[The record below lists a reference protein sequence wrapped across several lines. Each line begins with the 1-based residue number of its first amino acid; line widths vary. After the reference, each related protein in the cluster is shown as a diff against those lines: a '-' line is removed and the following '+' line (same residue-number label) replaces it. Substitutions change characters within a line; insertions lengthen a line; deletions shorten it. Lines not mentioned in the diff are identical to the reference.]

1 MSFFGRIKSEAGTYL
16 HMELAKSSA
25 ALNKKLVKKIISI
38 LWVVTFL
45 VKLFLLLLECSVIQH
60 IQIITFFV
68 REREGQIHQIEK
80 KKILRIFSVPFRN
93 VFLERRYFF
102 VQLCLV
108 HGYFARVQISS
119 HPPFTPFTP
128 SRQRVIDW
136 LQPELHIRRKK
147 ET

>member
-60 IQIITFFV
+60 IQIITFLCE
-68 REREGQIHQIEK
+68 RERKGQIHQ
-80 KKILRIFSVPFRN
+80 
-93 VFLERRYFF
+93 
-102 VQLCLV
+102 
-108 HGYFARVQISS
+108 
-119 HPPFTPFTP
+119 
-128 SRQRVIDW
+128 D
-136 LQPELHIRRKK
+136 RK
-147 ET
+147 EENS